1 MVAAPLPP
9 EKLAKPNPSAVGS
22 KTFSI
27 RSDVDDLSVPSF
39 AISPFEEAGRVRFGL
54 LFSLLDWPSG
64 LGVIVSVDRIPVST
78 ERADWSEDCPP
89 PQARLQHTK
98 EIKRIT
104 LNTVEYIGA
113 GNELSSITADHIH
126 DFKIGN
132 HRAME

>member
-1 MVAAPLPP
+1 MMAAPVPP

-27 RSDVDDLSVPSF
+27 RSDVDDCSVPSF
-39 AISPFEEAGRVRFGL
+39 AISPFEEAVATMFEPPSDEPGRVRFGL

-64 LGVIVSVDRIPVST
+64 LGVIVSV

-89 PQARLQHTK
+89 PQARLQPTK

-104 LNTVEYIGA
+104 LNTVEYIDGR
-113 GNELSSITADHIH
+113 N
-126 DFKIGN
+126 
-132 HRAME
+132 